1 MGNNKREFRKGDYLK
16 SVNRDNLDLVA
27 LKKLHEE
34 STQQF
39 TSIVEQK
46 LKLNMARGKP
56 SAAQLALSGRLLNM
70 PIEDTMDDGVEA
82 RNYGELMGL
91 HSCRKLF
98 ADLLG
103 VKYEQ
108 VFVGGNSSLTLMY
121 DTISKAYTHGLLH
134 SDKPWSQLDEVSF
147 ICPVPGYDRHFAIS
161 AAFGMKMIPVA
172 MLDDGPDMDEVER
185 LVRDEKVKGMWCVPK
200 YSNPTGTVY
209 SEETIKRIANLK
221 PAAKDFILMWD
232 NAYCVHDL
240 YNVAAPQIDI
250 LSVCEQAGN
259 ADMPFEFASTS
270 KMTFPG
276 SGVACFACSEAN
288 MDYMKKLITAQSISY
303 DKINQLRHV
312 LFFKDKDGVIEHM
325 RKHAEILKPKFDM
338 VDRILTE
345 EIGELGI
352 ASWTK
357 PEGGYFVSLNVANGC
372 AKRVH
377 ELCREAGVVMTD
389 AGATYPGK
397 VDPNDSNL
405 RIAPSFPSLEE
416 LESAMRVLCV
426 CIKLAT
432 CEKLI
437 NKLM

>member
-1 MGNNKREFRKGDYLK
+1 MKGDYLK
-16 SVNRDNLDLVA
+16 TMKLANFDLVA
-27 LKKLHEE
+27 LEKLHKE
-34 STQQF
+34 SIQEF
-39 TSIVEQK
+39 TSIEEQK

-56 SAAQLALSGRLLNM
+56 SAAQLALSGGLLNM

-98 ADLLG
+98 AELLN

-121 DTISKAYTHGLLH
+121 DTIAKAYTHGLLY
-134 SDKPWSQLDEVSF
+134 SDKPWSQLDQVSF

-161 AAFGMKMIPVA
+161 ETFGMKMIPVA
-172 MLDDGPDMDEVER
+172 LLDDGPDMNEVER
-185 LVRDEKVKGMWCVPK
+185 LVRDENVKGMWCVPK
-200 YSNPTGTVY
+200 YSNPTGAVY
-209 SEETIKRIANLK
+209 SEETINRIANLK

-240 YNVAAPQIDI
+240 YNVTAPEVDI
-250 LSVCEQAGN
+250 ISVCEQAGN

-288 MDYMKKLITAQSISY
+288 MNYMKKLITAQSISY

-312 LFFKDKDGVIEHM
+312 LFFKDKEGVVEHM
-325 RKHAEILKPKFDM
+325 KKHAEILRPKFDL

-345 EIGELGI
+345 EIGDLDI
-352 ASWTK
+352 ASWSK
-357 PEGGYFVSLNVANGC
+357 PEGGYFVSLNVLSGC

-377 ELCREAGVVMTD
+377 ELCRKAGVVMTD

-397 VDPNDSNL
+397 FDPDDSNL

-416 LESAMRVLCV
+416 LERAMRILCI
-426 CIKLAT
+426 CIKLAA

-437 NKLM
+437 NKSM